1 MKVLI
6 NENWFYVINPIEGR
20 LNSAKRVSHKQ
31 LYELQ
36 VSEYRNITET
46 VLMAYITSAINKP
59 KKKLTKNLNETDKAY
74 SDSDGYSLFPITPQI
89 SILQSCK
96 GVLPKE
102 YQS

>member
-1 MKVLI
+1 MPHPTSTS
-6 NENWFYVINPIEGR
+6 EPIR
-20 LNSAKRVSHKQ
+20 
-31 LYELQ
+31 
-36 VSEYRNITET
+36 I
-46 VLMAYITSAINKP
+46 

-74 SDSDGYSLFPITPQI
+74 SDSDGYSLFPITIQI